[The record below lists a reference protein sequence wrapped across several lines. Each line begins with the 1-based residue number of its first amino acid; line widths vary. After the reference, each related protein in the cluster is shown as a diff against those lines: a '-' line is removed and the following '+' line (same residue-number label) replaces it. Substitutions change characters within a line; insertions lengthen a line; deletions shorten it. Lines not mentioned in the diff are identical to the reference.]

1 MPSPT
6 IDFRAIRPHHGSQH
20 GGFEELVCQL
30 AVLDTPA
37 GVPFH
42 RKGAGADAGL
52 ECYRVD
58 RDGSET
64 GWQAK
69 YFFTLG
75 SGEAG
80 QLKESFDNAVAK
92 HPALARFVVCL
103 PFDLSDGRVDGR
115 KSERDRW
122 NDWVAAR
129 QSSIAPR
136 RVEIQLWGSFELLER
151 LSRNDP
157 LHVGRRTYWFDLPHF
172 GADWLA
178 ERFAIS
184 RAALGRRYTPE
195 LNVELDVRQ
204 GFSAF
209 ARDPD
214 FMRRIIDWANDL
226 DEARHRALRDISAA
240 LEAAHAEDVTRLVEQ
255 SAAISAAIRTTRLG
269 PTDPLPLV
277 EWRALLATARA
288 TLSCCSTAIWELRRQ
303 PEGDREAVRNG
314 SRGIELLRDGLDSV
328 AEAIDAPGVRLAN
341 VRRLLLVGEAGV
353 GKSHL
358 LADVAEQHI
367 ARGFP
372 AVLMLGGAFSDAE
385 PWRQIAEHLGL
396 THASPDAILG
406 ALDAAAEA
414 MGTRALV
421 IVDAIN
427 ERNGVAV
434 WSERLAAFLAVA
446 DRFSHVV
453 LLVSCR
459 TTFVPYIVRDL
470 DSTTLPRLEHP
481 GFAGRAAEAARRYLD
496 QRGIVRMAAP
506 HFAVEFENPLFL
518 RTCCDMLERR
528 GSREFP
534 RGLDGVS
541 RVFDFYFGAVV
552 EALNHRMGLAPRLKR
567 VEAALEALAEAMVV
581 AGTGYLLIQT
591 ANAILERIHGS
602 NGRAEQSLFF
612 QLESEGVLAVELVHD
627 DDSALVE
634 MVRFTFERMSDHRI
648 AQRLLD
654 THVGEGDPAL
664 AFTSGG
670 PLAPYVLGAGSYR
683 FAGIAEALAVQLPE
697 RYGAELLDMVTNKA
711 DRWDLLHAFQLS
723 LLWRRQEVFTAR
735 TLELLEEWADALGGD
750 IVLET
755 LLAIATEPSNRFNA
769 DYLDRWLRPLSM
781 PERDVQWST
790 RLAELAANGDDD
802 EGAIGTLIEWIL
814 ANGLEPIDLPRAR
827 LAAITLAWLTSLSH
841 RWVRDMATKALAT
854 LLVDRRELAATLI
867 EQFAGVDDAYVLD
880 RVLAA
885 AYGAATRRSSDE
897 GLVELAR
904 AAFKAVFER
913 NPLPTHALVRDHA
926 RGIVELAAS
935 RGVLPADIPLERVRP
950 PYQRGAA
957 LETVSNETL
966 GVYVQDYGGQL
977 FRDEICSS
985 AVEDGDFARYKID
998 SLASNFLLLP
1008 REEHGKSMRE
1018 IFDAWYAESVA
1029 SNPERR
1035 VAFARVVELAERV
1048 HSMPSGFSEF
1058 LSRSSRSAGLDEARR
1073 AAENERREAIEQ
1085 FKNLLDETEVEAFR
1099 VRAEGYVCGRMWRES
1114 APVWHPTY
1122 ARDRSRRWV
1131 AWRAHELG
1139 WTAERFAEFD
1149 RQMISH
1155 GRMEHRIERI
1165 GKKYQWIA
1173 YHELTGR
1180 LSDIALVEERH
1191 GDLPALYQ
1199 GPWQVSA
1206 REMDPTI
1213 LVTRTKQR
1221 DSDRQIATWWSPH
1234 ASHWRVDPPEARL
1247 AWMQD
1252 QTRDVPDPVKQIDVT
1267 DPGGRRWLVLDT
1279 SVGRNQWVMVNGE
1292 RLIHRM
1298 TWHKVKSMLVARGD
1312 VEGLGRRL
1320 ASSAG
1325 NRDHFPEV
1333 DMPSDGYLGE
1343 YPWHP
1348 VFAEVDGGWEIDRL
1362 GNIPIQATVANWL
1375 IERSGHDFSVEES
1388 FNLTIPAPAL
1398 VRGLELRLAEG
1409 RSLAYARADGEILFK
1424 DPSVDEPGLS
1434 AALVDR
1440 NVMRA
1445 FLDETEQELVWVFSG
1460 EKSAHGGRH
1469 HGNGWG
1475 GELSYW
1481 GIYQFDGD
1489 TIQGALYFDCQDA
1502 RAEQLA
1508 EFLAHP

>member
-1 MPSPT
+1 MVSPT
-6 IDFRAIRPHHGSQH
+6 IDFQAIRPHNSSQH

-30 AVLDTPA
+30 AALDTPD

-42 RKGAGADAGL
+42 RKGTGADAGL
-52 ECYRVD
+52 ECYCVNLN
-58 RDGSET
+58 GSET

-69 YFFTLG
+69 YFFELG

-80 QLKESFDNAVAK
+80 QLKDSFENAVAK
-92 HPALARFVVCL
+92 HPALARFIVCL
-103 PFDLSDGRVDGR
+103 PFDLSDGRVKGR

-122 NDWVAAR
+122 DDWMTAR

-136 RVEIQLWGSFELLER
+136 RVEIQLWGSFQMMER

-157 LHVGRRTYWFDLPHF
+157 LYVGRRTYWFDLPHF
-172 GADWLA
+172 GADWLKD
-178 ERFAIS
+178 RFAIT

-195 LNVELDVRQ
+195 LNVELDIRQ
-204 GFSAF
+204 SLSAF

-214 FMRRIIDWANDL
+214 FLHRVTDWANDL
-226 DEARHRALRDISAA
+226 DEARHRSLRGISAA
-240 LEAAHAEDVTRLVEQ
+240 LGVAHTEDATMLCNQ
-255 SAAISAAIRTTRLG
+255 SAAVSAAIRTARLG
-269 PTDPLPLV
+269 PSDPLPFA
-277 EWRALLATARA
+277 EWHALLGTALSTLGRCSAT
-288 TLSCCSTAIWELRRQ
+288 IWELRRH
-303 PEGDREAVRNG
+303 PEADQEIVRNG
-314 SRGIELLRDGLDSV
+314 LRSIELLRDGLDCV
-328 AEAIDAPGVRLAN
+328 AEAIKASGTRFAN
-341 VRRLLLVGEAGV
+341 ARRLLLVGEAGV

-358 LADVAEQHI
+358 LADVAEHHI
-367 ARGFP
+367 GRGFP

-385 PWRQIAEHLGL
+385 PWRQIAEQLGL
-396 THASPDAILG
+396 TNTSPDAILG
-406 ALDAAAEA
+406 ALDSAAEA
-414 MGTRALV
+414 TCTRALV
-421 IVDAIN
+421 MVDAIN

-496 QRGIVRMAAP
+496 QRGIVRMAVP
-506 HFAVEFENPLFL
+506 HFAFEFENPLFL

-528 GSREFP
+528 GTREFP

-541 RVFDFYFGAVV
+541 SVFDFYFGAVV
-552 EALNHRMGLAPRLKR
+552 ETLNHRMGLAPRLKR
-567 VEAALEALAEAMVV
+567 VEAALAALAEAMVA
-581 AGTGYLLIQT
+581 AGTGYLLIET
-591 ANAILERIHGS
+591 ANEILESIHAS
-602 NGRAEQSLFF
+602 SGRAEQSLFF
-612 QLESEGVLAVELVHD
+612 QLESEGVLAVELVQD
-627 DDSALVE
+627 DNGATVE

-654 THVGEGDPAL
+654 THVDGGDPAL
-664 AFTSGG
+664 AFSPNG
-670 PLAPYVLGAGSYR
+670 PLASYVIGPESYR

-697 RYGAELLDMVTNKA
+697 RYGVELIDLINNKS
-711 DRWDLLHAFQLS
+711 DCWELLHAFQLS
-723 LLWRRQEVFTAR
+723 LLWRRQDVFTER
-735 TLELLEEWADALGGD
+735 TLELVEEWADAIGGD
-750 IVLET
+750 VVLET
-755 LLAIATEPSNRFNA
+755 LLAIATEPDNRFNA
-769 DYLDRWLRPLSM
+769 DYLDRKLRSLSM
-781 PERDVQWST
+781 PERDVQWSI
-790 RLAELAANGDDD
+790 RVAELVANGEDD
-802 EGAIGTLIEWIL
+802 EGAINTLIEWIL
-814 ANGLEPIDLPRAR
+814 ANGLEPIEFPRAR
-827 LAAITLAWLTSLSH
+827 LAAITLSWLTSLSH

-854 LLVDRRELAATLI
+854 LLVDRRELAAALI
-867 EQFAGVDDAYVLD
+867 EQFADVDDAYVLD

-897 GLVELAR
+897 GLAELAR
-904 AAFKAVFER
+904 AAVKAVFER

-950 PYQRGAA
+950 PYWRGAA
-957 LETVSNETL
+957 LETISDETL
-966 GVYVQDYGGQL
+966 NAYVQDYNGHL
-977 FRDEICSS
+977 FRDDICSS

-1008 REEHGKSMRE
+1008 REELGKSMRE
-1018 IFDAWYAESVA
+1018 IFEAWHVETIE
-1029 SNPERR
+1029 SNPERKA
-1035 VAFARVVELAERV
+1035 AFARVVELAERAN
-1048 HSMPSGFSEF
+1048 SMPSVFSEF
-1058 LSRSSRSAGLDEARR
+1058 IDRSSRSTGLAEARR
-1073 AAENERREAIEQ
+1073 AAEGEREEAIKQ
-1085 FKNLLDETEVEAFR
+1085 FKCLLDENEIEAFR
-1099 VRAEGYVCGRMWRES
+1099 VRAEGYVSSRMWSES
-1114 APVWHPTY
+1114 APAWHPTY

-1139 WTAERFAEFD
+1139 WTTERFAEFD
-1149 RQMISH
+1149 HQMTSH

-1180 LSDIALVEERH
+1180 LSDIALVEESCR
-1191 GDLPALYQ
+1191 DVPELYK
-1199 GPWQVSA
+1199 GPWQVGA

-1221 DSDRQIATWWSPH
+1221 DSDRQGATWWSPH
-1234 ASHWRVDPPEARL
+1234 DSRWRDDLPEARIE
-1247 AWMQD
+1247 WMQD
-1252 QTRDVPDPVKQIDVT
+1252 QTRDVPEPVKQIDVT
-1267 DPGGRRWLVLDT
+1267 DPDGRRWLVLDT
-1279 SVGRNQWVMVNGE
+1279 SVGRNHLVMVNGE

-1312 VEGLGRRL
+1312 VERLGSLLSR
-1320 ASSAG
+1320 SAN
-1325 NRDHFPEV
+1325 NRDHLPEV

-1348 VFAEVDGGWEIDRL
+1348 AFADLAGGWELDRL
-1362 GNIPIQATVANWL
+1362 GAIPIQATVAKWY
-1375 IERSGHDFSVEES
+1375 IERSGHDFSVEDS

-1398 VRGLELRLAEG
+1398 VRGLDLRLAEG
-1409 RSLAYARADGEILFK
+1409 RSLAYATADGEILFK
-1424 DPSVDEPGLS
+1424 DPSVDEVGFS
-1434 AALVDR
+1434 AAIVDH
-1440 NVMRA
+1440 NVMRD
-1445 FLDETEQELVWVFSG
+1445 FLDDTEQALVWIFSG
-1460 EKSAHGGRH
+1460 EKSAHGGRR

-1475 GELSYW
+1475 GKLDYW

-1489 TIQGALYFDCQDA
+1489 SIQGKLNFERQDA

>member
-1 MPSPT
+1 MPSPM
-6 IDFRAIRPHHGSQH
+6 IDFRAIRPHRGSQH

-30 AVLDTPA
+30 AMLDTST

-52 ECYRVD
+52 ECYRVEP
-58 RDGSET
+58 DGSET

-69 YFFTLG
+69 YFFALG

-92 HPALARFVVCL
+92 HPKLARFIVCI
-103 PFDLSDGRVDGR
+103 PFDLSDGRMEGR

-122 NDWVAAR
+122 DAWMAAR

-136 RVEIQLWGSFELLER
+136 RVDIQLWGSFELIER
-151 LSRNDP
+151 LSRNDS

-172 GADWLA
+172 GTDWLA
-178 ERFAIS
+178 DRFAIS

-195 LNVELDVRQ
+195 LNVELDIRQ
-204 GFSAF
+204 GLSAF
-209 ARDPD
+209 ARDPC
-214 FMRRIIDWANDL
+214 FMRRIIDWADDL
-226 DEARHRALRDISAA
+226 DEGRHRALRDISAV

-255 SAAISAAIRTTRLG
+255 SAAISAAIRTARLG
-269 PTDPLPLV
+269 PTDTLPWA
-277 EWRALLATARA
+277 EWRALLATACA
-288 TLSCCSTAIWELRRQ
+288 TLNRCSTAIWELRRQ
-303 PEGDREAVRNG
+303 PEGDRETVRNG
-314 SRGIELLRDGLDSV
+314 SRAIELLREGLDSV

-385 PWRQIAEHLGL
+385 PWRQIAEQLGL
-396 THASPDAILG
+396 AHAPPDVILG
-406 ALDAAAEA
+406 ALDSAAEA

-421 IVDAIN
+421 MVDAIN

-446 DRFSHVV
+446 DRFSHVGI
-453 LLVSCR
+453 LVSCR
-459 TTFVPYIVRDL
+459 TTFVPHIVRDL
-470 DSTTLPRLEHP
+470 DSTTLPRIEHP
-481 GFAGRAAEAARRYLD
+481 GFAGRAAEAARRYLN

-506 HFAVEFENPLFL
+506 HFAFEFENPLFL

-534 RGLDGVS
+534 KGLDGVS
-541 RVFDFYFGAVV
+541 NVFDFYYAAVV

-567 VEAALEALAEAMVV
+567 VEAAIEALAEAMVV
-581 AGTGYLLIQT
+581 AGTGYLLIDT
-591 ANAILERIHGS
+591 ANEILERIHGS

-612 QLESEGVLAVELVHD
+612 QLESEGVLAVEPVYD
-627 DDSALVE
+627 DNNDPVE

-654 THVGEGDPAL
+654 THVGEGDPEL
-664 AFTSGG
+664 AFTLGG
-670 PLAPYVLGAGSYR
+670 PLAPYVIGAGSYR
-683 FAGIAEALAVQLPE
+683 FAGVAEALAVQLPE
-697 RYGAELLDMVTNKA
+697 RYGVELIDLVDNKR
-711 DRWDLLHAFQLS
+711 DRWELLHAFQLS
-723 LLWRRQEVFTAR
+723 LLWRRQEVFTER
-735 TLELLEEWADALGGD
+735 TLDLLEEWAHAMDGD

-755 LLAIATEPSNRFNA
+755 LLAISTEPNNRFNA
-769 DYLDRWLRPLSM
+769 NYLDSWLRPLSM

-790 RLAELAANGDDD
+790 RAAELAASDDD
-802 EGAIGTLIEWIL
+802 NEGPIGILIEWII

-854 LLVDRRELAATLI
+854 LLVDRRELATTLI
-867 EQFAGVDDAYVLD
+867 KQFAGVDDTYVLD

-885 AYGAATRRSSDE
+885 VYGAATRRSCDA
-897 GLVELAR
+897 GLAELAR

-913 NPLPTHALVRDHA
+913 NPLPVHALVRDHA
-926 RGIVELAAS
+926 RGIIELAAS

-950 PYQRGAA
+950 PYQGGVA
-957 LETVSNETL
+957 LETISDKTL
-966 GVYVQDYGGQL
+966 DAYGDDYGGHRY
-977 FRDEICSS
+977 RDEICSS
-985 AVEDGDFARYKID
+985 AVEDGDFARYRID

-1018 IFDAWYAESVA
+1018 IFDAWYADTIA
-1029 SNPERR
+1029 SNPERKA
-1035 VAFARVVELAERV
+1035 AFSHVVELAERA
-1048 HSMPSGFSEF
+1048 HSMPSGFNEF
-1058 LSRSSRSAGLDEARR
+1058 ISRSSRSAGLAEARR
-1073 AAENERREAIEQ
+1073 AAENERDEAIEE
-1085 FKNLLDETEVEAFR
+1085 FKNSLDESETEAFR
-1099 VRAEGYVCGRMWRES
+1099 VRAESYVCGRMWSES
-1114 APVWHPTY
+1114 APTWHPTY

-1139 WTAERFAEFD
+1139 WTNERFADFD
-1149 RQMISH
+1149 GQMSSH

-1173 YHELTGR
+1173 YHELAGR
-1180 LSDIALVEERH
+1180 LSDIALVEERY
-1191 GDLPALYQ
+1191 GDVPVLYQ
-1199 GPWQVSA
+1199 GPWQVGA

-1221 DSDRQIATWWSPH
+1221 DSDRQAATWWSPH
-1234 ASHWRVDPPEARL
+1234 ASQWREDPPEARL

-1279 SVGRNQWVMVNGE
+1279 SVGRNQWAMVNGE
-1292 RLIHRM
+1292 RQIHRM

-1312 VEGLGRRL
+1312 VEHLGRKL
-1320 ASSAG
+1320 SSSAN
-1325 NRDHFPEV
+1325 NRDHFPEL

-1348 VFAEVDGGWEIDRL
+1348 VFEDVDGGWEIDRL
-1362 GNIPIQATVANWL
+1362 GNISIQATVANWL
-1375 IERSGHDFSVEES
+1375 IERSGYDFSVEES
-1388 FNLTIPAPAL
+1388 FNLTVPAPAL
-1398 VRGLELRLAEG
+1398 VRGLNLRLAEG
-1409 RSLAYARADGEILFK
+1409 RSLAYGRPDGEILFK
-1424 DPSVDEPGLS
+1424 DPSVDEPGFS

-1460 EKSAHGGRH
+1460 AKSAHGGRH

-1481 GIYQFDGD
+1481 GIYRFDGSP
-1489 TIQGALYFDCQDA
+1489 IQGTLHFDCQDA
-1502 RAEQLA
+1502 RAEQLV
-1508 EFLAHP
+1508 EFLSHP